1 MSQSAVGPQLEV
13 QLVGTPQSL
22 LGDSGRP
29 DILIQAVTTPVEQLT
44 DALGD
49 RSRIERRPVREGG
62 KAARSGDA
70 PPRAPPRGYYRAS
83 TPSS

>member
-1 MSQSAVGPQLEV
+1 M
-13 QLVGTPQSL
+13 
-22 LGDSGRP
+22 
-29 DILIQAVTTPVEQLT
+29 TTPVEQLT